1 MVSSKK
7 HDFVQG
13 RVLHKKFLAV
23 CVAGVENIFFLL
35 NCSGRVKGLYN
46 MFPFYVQ
53 VSIVC
58 GRQAHDTNIT
68 TDNKKDLHHLKAPHC
83 RSKLKNVYLFYPN
96 ICIGR
101 GFSHAWCGLLG

>member
-68 TDNKKDLHHLKAPHC
+68 TDNKKDFAPLKGTP
-83 RSKLKNVYLFYPN
+83 L
-96 ICIGR
+96 
-101 GFSHAWCGLLG
+101 